1 MVLVAG
7 VQWAPR
13 CKDAGSLDSGPI
25 GATEDAAARR
35 PSAAL
40 RLSHYFAKPSY

>member
-7 VQWAPR
+7 AQWAPR
-13 CKDAGSLDSGPI
+13 CKDAGSLDSGAI
-25 GATEDAAARR
+25 GATEDAAARM

-40 RLSHYFAKPSY
+40 RLSHYFAKPS

>member
-7 VQWAPR
+7 VRWAPR

-25 GATEDAAARR
+25 EATEDAAARM
-35 PSAAL
+35 PSATL
-40 RLSHYFAKPSY
+40 RLSHYFAKPS